1 MDNFTYIFLQDMQSL
16 RGNLHSLTRYFEI
29 SSPYKVRM
37 GRALKEA
44 GAALDFAAHALHE
57 SLNP

>member
-1 MDNFTYIFLQDMQSL
+1 MDNFTYIFLQDMHSL
-16 RGNLHSLTRYFEI
+16 QGNLHSLTRYFEI

-44 GAALDFAAHALHE
+44 AAFQQAAADALKDAWT
-57 SLNP
+57 